1 MLQCQLQDTHP
12 KVLQEFHRILR
23 VLTSE
28 SEDADQS
35 PGSDSFSLSEN
46 LKQLPTNIENHI
58 RTWSQGSSD
67 IIVGNH
73 TPTKRILRADE
84 PPRTAM
90 RSIAFENF
98 ENITP
103 NETPIIQA
111 VDTVIEI
118 DHISTYSHL
127 ESSFTRRLKR
137 VSLEHAFRI
146 FTDPHSNPYEVFQLF
161 RLVPCFRERGKMYP
175 YFKNLVTSDRSHPLE
190 IFSLPFYGIGGAGTH
205 YPDLNEAGD
214 PISPPKMRLPRRIL
228 GILPIERS
236 DILEDMHQAQP
247 NILELCGFG
256 GDWFDCRD
264 VEGYLRE
271 KGVDMDDS
279 TVFPTIKIPKIGKS
293 TRMIGKRCVGLTD
306 CRCPIFEP
314 FQAIQNPR
322 S

>member
-1 MLQCQLQDTHP
+1 M
-12 KVLQEFHRILR
+12 LR

-46 LKQLPTNIENHI
+46 LKQPPTNLENHI
-58 RTWSQGSSD
+58 RSWSQGSSD
-67 IIVGNH
+67 TIAGNQ
-73 TPTKRILRADE
+73 TPTERILRADE

-90 RSIAFENF
+90 RSLASEKL

-103 NETPIIQA
+103 NEIRRQEKTHVDFPCKTPIIQA

-137 VSLEHAFRI
+137 LSLEHAFRI
-146 FTDPHSNPYEVFQLF
+146 FSDPHSNPYEVFQVF
-161 RLVPCFRERGKMYP
+161 RLVPCFREREKMYP
-175 YFKNLVTSDRSHPLE
+175 YFKNLVTLDCSHPLE
-190 IFSLPFYGIGGAGTH
+190 ILSLPFYGVGGAGTH
-205 YPDLNEAGD
+205 YPDLNEASD
-214 PISPPKMRLPRRIL
+214 PIYPPKMRLPRRIL
-228 GILPIERS
+228 GILPTAERS
-236 DILEDMHQAQP
+236 DILDIDRAQP
-247 NILELCGFG
+247 NPLELCGFG

-271 KGVDMDDS
+271 KGVDMDNS

-306 CRCPIFEP
+306 CRFPIFEIL
-314 FQAIQNPR
+314 QAI
-322 S
+322 